1 MLIYTT
7 REKTAWN
14 AAKTRG
20 ILCVMALEKASAK
33 AIRSLEST
41 VKRMRNSAKE
51 ETATLTTGAST
62 VGGAALGAFLD
73 RQFGEERFGLPQ
85 NLLVGGAAVAAS
97 TFLSKGSMARQ
108 IVGGGGLGLLSAAAY
123 RAVFDRVEP
132 T

>member
-1 MLIYTT
+1 
-7 REKTAWN
+7 
-14 AAKTRG
+14 
-20 ILCVMALEKASAK
+20 MALERASAK

-41 VKRMRNSAKE
+41 VARMRKQAKE
-51 ETATLTTGAST
+51 ETANLTTGAST

-73 RQFGEERFGLPQ
+73 RRFGEERFGLPQ

-97 TFLSKGSMARQ
+97 SFLGKGSMARQ

-132 T
+132 SA